1 MGISSEHP
9 SKPSIFI
16 ETDLDDYII
25 SEYGDLRDISFVEN
39 MISSFEPEIAIH
51 ISEPFR
57 MVNQPDYAD
66 FFKNS
71 QLEIY
76 NLVQTIYN
84 NSSVTLFI
92 NLTPDF
98 SESKKLYI
106 QNFENPDI
114 VDLIISNIFLTESF
128 VTVFRKSSLSD
139 NTKKQSI
146 FNLRLSPIIGGG
158 DWSLLNPFEKVK
170 ECNHSHKN
178 HSNAIH
184 VIDAINGIAHIIKT
198 EFTKKSSIFQDFTL
212 TEKNIRHKTDIFT
225 ELSEWKPL
233 INLETAVK
241 LTEGWYDA
249 RKKGADMKKFSLS
262 QIQNN
267 WNV

>member
-1 MGISSEHP
+1 
-9 SKPSIFI
+9 
-16 ETDLDDYII
+16 
-25 SEYGDLRDISFVEN
+25 
-39 MISSFEPEIAIH
+39 
-51 ISEPFR
+51 
-57 MVNQPDYAD
+57 
-66 FFKNS
+66 
-71 QLEIY
+71 
-76 NLVQTIYN
+76 
-84 NSSVTLFI
+84 
-92 NLTPDF
+92 
-98 SESKKLYI
+98 
-106 QNFENPDI
+106 
-114 VDLIISNIFLTESF
+114 
-128 VTVFRKSSLSD
+128 
-139 NTKKQSI
+139 
-146 FNLRLSPIIGGG
+146 
-158 DWSLLNPFEKVK
+158 
-170 ECNHSHKN
+170 
-178 HSNAIH
+178 